1 MIKEYAFGLAN
12 RHHFGDTND
21 IEKYAGMAQDTFMS
35 LWDYDKHVVDF
46 VKEKKTLSSYDGMLY
61 MPDEFILDVDG
72 TNPSNA
78 QEKTIGLTIALDDMC
93 IPYQLYFSGTG
104 FHVGIPG
111 NAFRWKPSPDLHL
124 KVKDE
129 LKAKGIYEY
138 ADSSVSDKTRL
149 IRVVNTL
156 NSKSKLWKV
165 PLTKG
170 ELHWTIDK
178 IQEKASSQVSTFQWN
193 TAVRD
198 NECEPVFDALERKSI
213 ASDKTFETVS
223 LGRNPDP
230 VWYPCIQTMMEGT
243 ETGSRHQVALRIA
256 AFLRWRYP
264 EHVVRLVMEDW
275 RQRVDRAENQGGRFT
290 RSEMDKIVTD
300 CYQGHNGNGYN
311 YGCTDVHMD
320 KHCQSTCRL
329 YKSKVSQ
336 NTMDAVTMERV
347 LVEFLNK
354 NHDPIDIGAPYGQK
368 FPIYPGE
375 VVILQAPPKSMKTML
390 LQNLVTKFKRNTYFV
405 EMEMSPRQMWMRF
418 VMIQNGWTEEQLK
431 EYYSQY
437 ANGISKNFNWLTVD
451 YSSCYPYELHKRIQM
466 LPNKP
471 EIVIIDHMGLL
482 KSKRQ
487 DNNMKVEEASQSL
500 MELAVQNNIIV
511 FAVSEIT
518 KTAFAEGMNMASA
531 KGSFRIA
538 YNANKILSL
547 TPYKD
552 ENQLIKSLHLESTAN
567 RERESLD
574 VHLPVKDALI
584 G

>member
-12 RHHFGDTND
+12 RHHFGDTAD
-21 IEKYAGMAQDTFMS
+21 VEKWAGMAQDTFMS
-35 LWDYDKHVVDF
+35 LWDYDKHIIDF
-46 VKEKKTLSSYDGMLY
+46 VKEKSTLSGYDGILY

-72 TNPSNA
+72 SNPGKA
-78 QEKTIGLTIALDDMC
+78 QDKAIGLTICLDDMC
-93 IPYQLYFSGTG
+93 IPYRIYFSGTG

-111 NAFRWKPSPDLHL
+111 DAFRWKPCPDLHL

-165 PLTKG
+165 PLESG
-170 ELHWTIDK
+170 ELHWSIDK
-178 IQEKASSQVSTFQWN
+178 IQEIAKHKRATPRW
-193 TAVRD
+193 TTL
-198 NECEPVFDALERKSI
+198 ECEPVFDVLERKSK
-213 ASDKTFETVS
+213 ASDKVFESVS
-223 LGRNPDP
+223 LGRTPDP
-230 VWYPCIQTMMEGT
+230 VWYPCIQTMMDGSPQ
-243 ETGSRHQVALRIA
+243 GSRHQIALRIS
-256 AFLRWRYP
+256 AFMRWRYP

-275 RQRVDRAENQGGRFT
+275 RQRVDISSHPFT
-290 RSEMDKIVTD
+290 KSEMDKIVTD
-300 CYQGHNGNGYN
+300 CYEGHNGNGYN

-320 KHCQSTCRL
+320 NHCQSTCRL

-336 NTMDAVTMERV
+336 NTMDAESMEKE
-347 LVEFLNK
+347 LVEFLRKDHN
-354 NHDPIDIGAPYGQK
+354 PIDIGAPYGQK
-368 FPIYPGE
+368 FPVYPGE

-390 LQNLVTKFKRNTYFV
+390 LQNLVNKFKRNTYFM

-418 VMIQNGWTEEQLK
+418 VMIENQWCEEELIQ
-431 EYYSQY
+431 YYSEY

-451 YSSCYPYELHKRIQM
+451 YSSCYPHELHKRIMM
-466 LPNKP
+466 LPQKP
-471 EIVIIDHMGLL
+471 EIVVVDHMGLF

-487 DNNMKVEEASQSL
+487 DNNMKVEEVSQSL
-500 MELAVQNNIIV
+500 MELAIQNNIIV

-518 KTAFAEGMNMASA
+518 KSAFAEGMNIASS
-531 KGSFRIA
+531 KGSFRVA
-538 YNANKILSL
+538 YNANKVLSL
-547 TPYKD
+547 TPFKD
-552 ENQLIKSLHLESTAN
+552 ENQLIKSLHLQSTAN
-567 RERESLD
+567 REKENLD

>member
-1 MIKEYAFGLAN
+1 M
-12 RHHFGDTND
+12 
-21 IEKYAGMAQDTFMS
+21 
-35 LWDYDKHVVDF
+35 
-46 VKEKKTLSSYDGMLY
+46 
-61 MPDEFILDVDG
+61 
-72 TNPSNA
+72 
-78 QEKTIGLTIALDDMC
+78 
-93 IPYQLYFSGTG
+93 
-104 FHVGIPG
+104 
-111 NAFRWKPSPDLHL
+111 
-124 KVKDE
+124 E
-129 LKAKGIYEY
+129 L
-138 ADSSVSDKTRL
+138 
-149 IRVVNTL
+149 
-156 NSKSKLWKV
+156 
-165 PLTKG
+165 
-170 ELHWTIDK
+170 
-178 IQEKASSQVSTFQWN
+178 
-193 TAVRD
+193 
-198 NECEPVFDALERKSI
+198 
-213 ASDKTFETVS
+213 
-223 LGRNPDP
+223 
-230 VWYPCIQTMMEGT
+230 
-243 ETGSRHQVALRIA
+243 
-256 AFLRWRYP
+256 
-264 EHVVRLVMEDW
+264 
-275 RQRVDRAENQGGRFT
+275 
-290 RSEMDKIVTD
+290 
-300 CYQGHNGNGYN
+300 
-311 YGCTDVHMD
+311 
-320 KHCQSTCRL
+320 
-329 YKSKVSQ
+329 
-336 NTMDAVTMERV
+336 
-347 LVEFLNK
+347 
-354 NHDPIDIGAPYGQK
+354 
-368 FPIYPGE
+368 